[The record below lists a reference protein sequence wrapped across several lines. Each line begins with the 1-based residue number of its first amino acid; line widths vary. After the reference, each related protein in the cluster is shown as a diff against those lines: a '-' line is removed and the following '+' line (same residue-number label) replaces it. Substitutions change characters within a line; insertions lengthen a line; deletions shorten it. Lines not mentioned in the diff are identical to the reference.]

1 MPQLKFVDVHAGRLF
16 ERVPAPQA
24 MQPGRGWWLGL
35 IEERDVDHLRP
46 YMPDRRSDVRDAGA
60 DRLFALWLSSTKGVL
75 CAVGL
80 METGFGRTSI
90 MAKGMNKR
98 RNEKKPKKETP
109 KVIAAAPSTKNVVA
123 ATVSKAKGR

>member
-1 MPQLKFVDVHAGRLF
+1 MHAGPQIRWAG
-16 ERVPAPQA
+16 RRCRKPIAP
-24 MQPGRGWWLGL
+24 
-35 IEERDVDHLRP
+35 
-46 YMPDRRSDVRDAGA
+46 
-60 DRLFALWLSSTKGVL
+60 WLSSANGVL

-98 RNEKKPKKETP
+98 RDEKKPKKETP

>member
-1 MPQLKFVDVHAGRLF
+1 
-16 ERVPAPQA
+16 
-24 MQPGRGWWLGL
+24 
-35 IEERDVDHLRP
+35 
-46 YMPDRRSDVRDAGA
+46 
-60 DRLFALWLSSTKGVL
+60 
-75 CAVGL
+75 

-98 RNEKKPKKETP
+98 RDEKKPKKETP